1 VHAVELYAIIQALD
15 LAAGLWTA
23 FVIEGATKFIGLA
36 FFFIPGQIGASEG
49 AHTVIFDVL
58 GLPAVAGFTVP
69 FVRRIRSALVA
80 GAGLAAMSVLMRGRQ
95 ETR

>member
-49 AHTVIFDVL
+49 ASSTCSACRPWRDSRYHSF
-58 GLPAVAGFTVP
+58 AESAA
-69 FVRRIRSALVA
+69 RSSRARV
-80 GAGLAAMSVLMRGRQ
+80 SPRCRC
-95 ETR
+95 